1 MRKNVQPT
9 LHETKNN
16 ELKNTNTQTHT
27 QGTVVLCASIRNKQV
42 LNIQYI
48 DSYTLMYMGD
58 IQIGMM
64 LTENKSVE
72 NDGDTHTLLVEGK
85 KLVSSTFTI
94 C

>member
-1 MRKNVQPT
+1 MYNLLYMR
-9 LHETKNN
+9 
-16 ELKNTNTQTHT
+16 LKIMSLKTQIHKHT

-72 NDGDTHTLLVEGK
+72 NDGDTHTPASRREETGFLNIYNLLR
-85 KLVSSTFTI
+85 
-94 C
+94 